1 MQTDVESTTT
11 FLCLVIFLCSVLC
24 FSNSV
29 EPSIV
34 KDSTVPKNTHTIV
47 HPSWF
52 ENVENQAVSVAT
64 LRNISS
70 ALPSSRVHASY
81 QPAHLHSAL
90 AERIPFSKFL
100 WRGHRLIWK
109 TYRVVVNSTEAVEA
123 YEKMYKQLQQT
134 VGELLLN
141 DSLVFTGQIVV
152 VFGALELRFDGFP
165 QDLQQARDIMLQ
177 FLFGMSAL
185 LARSLILAVYHLI
198 VYAYDTIFQ
207 FWLSI
212 GE

>member
-1 MQTDVESTTT
+1 MQTVVESRTT

-24 FSNSV
+24 FRNSAA
-29 EPSIV
+29 PSIV
-34 KDSTVPKNTHTIV
+34 QDSTVPKNTHTIV
-47 HPSWF
+47 HPSSF
-52 ENVENQAVSVAT
+52 ENEENQAVSVAT
-64 LRNISS
+64 PRHISS
-70 ALPSSRVHASY
+70 TFPSSRVHAFY
-81 QPAHLHSAL
+81 QPAHLHPAL
-90 AERIPFSKFL
+90 AERIPLSKFL

-109 TYRVVVNSTEAVEA
+109 TYGVVVNSTEAVEA

-141 DSLVFTGQIVV
+141 ESLVFTGQIVV
-152 VFGALELRFDGFP
+152 VFGALELRFDWLP
-165 QDLQQARDIMLQ
+165 QDLQQARDIVLQ

-185 LARSLILAVYHLI
+185 LARSLVLAVYHLV